1 MFQQIL
7 HSFTQKK
14 KKNKCSIPFMPIV
27 NALFLTSGELP
38 IFVDEE
44 AEKTET
50 AEKVE
55 AAAPEA
61 KTEAASST

>member
-1 MFQQIL
+1 
-7 HSFTQKK
+7 
-14 KKNKCSIPFMPIV
+14 MPIV

-38 IFVDEE
+38 IFEDEE